1 MKTQYQT
8 IDDFK
13 SAMREN
19 GVEPPE
25 PSEEPIIPDGEWHR
39 YHIRGH
45 KSGTKNGAYRLH
57 LDGRPAGYFKDHT
70 TGIEGKWKSDAESK
84 PLSDAERRK
93 YAQERAAKEAEQI
106 KQRLEAQAKAADR
119 ARWIWEHST
128 EITDPEQHPHLIAK
142 KIKANGAR
150 LYRGALIYR
159 LFDVHKRLVG
169 IRFIHP
175 DGSKR
180 PLKGALKIGAFG
192 IIGKVQPGDT
202 LLIAEG
208 FSTAAS
214 LHEASSHPVFI
225 ATDAGNMPATAL
237 AVRSLYPLSKII
249 ICADNDAA
257 GTGQKYA
264 IEAATAC
271 KGFYIVAPDTGT
283 DFNDTITTEVNHD
296 E

>member
-1 MKTQYQT
+1 MKTTHQT

-13 SAMREN
+13 SAMREQ
-19 GVEPPE
+19 GVEPPDV
-25 PSEEPIIPDGEWHR
+25 IIADGERHR
-39 YHIRGH
+39 YHIKGH
-45 KSGTKNGAYRLH
+45 KSGSLDGVYRLH
-57 LDGRPAGYFKDHT
+57 LDGKAAGYFKDWK
-70 TGIEGKWKSDAESK
+70 TGIEAKWKSDVESK

-93 YAQERAAKEAEQI
+93 FAQERAAKEAEHA

-119 ARWIWEHST
+119 ARWKWKHGK
-128 EITDPEQHPHLIAK
+128 EITDSNQHPYLIAK
-142 KIKANGAR
+142 KIKAHGAR

-159 LFDVHKRLVG
+159 LFDVHRKLVS
-169 IRFIHP
+169 IRFIYP
-175 DGSKR
+175 DGTKR
-180 PLKGALKIGAFG
+180 PETGALKIGAFG
-192 IIGKVQPGDT
+192 VIGKPQSGDT

-214 LHEASSHPVFI
+214 LHEASGHPVFI

-237 AVRSLYPLSKII
+237 AVRSLYPRSKII
-249 ICADNDAA
+249 VCGDNDES

-283 DFNDTITTEVNHD
+283 DFNDLLTEEVND
-296 E
+296 EN